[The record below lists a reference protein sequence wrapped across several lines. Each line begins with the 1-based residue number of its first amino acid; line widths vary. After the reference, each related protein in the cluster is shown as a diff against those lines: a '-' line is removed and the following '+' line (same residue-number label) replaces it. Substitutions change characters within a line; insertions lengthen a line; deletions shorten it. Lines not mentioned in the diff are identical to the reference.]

1 MKVGVLVENLY
12 DENKR
17 TEMDF
22 RINKYTLKCLRTMLI
37 VILLIW
43 LMNFLHIF
51 IVNMEIMSRGVA
63 ITSGIFITTLIFGK
77 LVDLHKAW
85 VKYILVAFTICAI
98 TVLGVTLTYHTLLL
112 SVLPLLI
119 ATQYADK
126 KILVY
131 SYLLTLISTFVIVM
145 GGYFWGLCDANM
157 LLLTVDPIS
166 FYQDLAGK
174 SVSFESINANPWY
187 TLPMYFAIPRCIL
200 LSLMLPVIQS
210 ISRNIKESEKYA
222 VTMKQLSERDEMTGL
237 FNRNKYL
244 SMIHDEYPQMD
255 KLCVI
260 FFDVNNLKK
269 INDSQG
275 HEKGDALI
283 TAASSMIMT
292 LTDINRKAY
301 RIGGDE
307 FVIIVEN
314 PQEGEIDTLLQ
325 KWEELVAL
333 KNQKTEVDLSV
344 AVGFAY
350 GEGKEIDKII
360 KEADQLMYQKK
371 KEQKEKD

>member
-1 MKVGVLVENLY
+1 
-12 DENKR
+12 
-17 TEMDF
+17 
-22 RINKYTLKCLRTMLI
+22 
-37 VILLIW
+37 
-43 LMNFLHIF
+43 
-51 IVNMEIMSRGVA
+51 
-63 ITSGIFITTLIFGK
+63 
-77 LVDLHKAW
+77 
-85 VKYILVAFTICAI
+85 
-98 TVLGVTLTYHTLLL
+98 
-112 SVLPLLI
+112 
-119 ATQYADK
+119 
-126 KILVY
+126 
-131 SYLLTLISTFVIVM
+131 
-145 GGYFWGLCDANM
+145 
-157 LLLTVDPIS
+157 
-166 FYQDLAGK
+166 
-174 SVSFESINANPWY
+174 
-187 TLPMYFAIPRCIL
+187 
-200 LSLMLPVIQS
+200 
-210 ISRNIKESEKYA
+210 
-222 VTMKQLSERDEMTGL
+222 
-237 FNRNKYL
+237 
-244 SMIHDEYPQMD
+244 MIHDEYPQMD

-283 TAASSMIMT
+283 TAVSSMIMT